1 MKNLSLT
8 TVGAVSAVLTV
19 VCFVVGVVLMA
30 SSGVQVLIPETGEGG
45 LEWLADVDDAGGTFF
60 AGAWLAVLGGVLGA
74 VALVGF
80 YAALRDACPV
90 MVLAPILGAVG
101 LTLVTISHL
110 IPIAM
115 AYELVPG
122 YTDADAASRSSL
134 AVLTDTLASVSDVL
148 NYTGDVLAWGVAV
161 PLFAVAI
168 LKTSVVPRWIGWLGI
183 FVGVF
188 AGLATLLRPAS
199 NVIEEITSVGFVAF
213 FLFVASMGI
222 ALLRRR
228 PEADE
233 LCPVSA
239 Q

>member
-1 MKNLSLT
+1 
-8 TVGAVSAVLTV
+8 VSAVLTV
-19 VCFVVGVVLMA
+19 VCFVVGFVLMA

-45 LEWLADVDDAGGTFF
+45 LEWIADVDEAGGTFF

-80 YAALRDACPV
+80 YAALRDAGPV

-213 FLFVASMGI
+213 FLFMASMGI

-228 PEADE
+228 PGAEE
-233 LCPVSA
+233 LRPASA

>member
-19 VCFVVGVVLMA
+19 VCFVVGIVLMA

-45 LEWLADVDDAGGTFF
+45 LEWIADVDDAGGTFF

-80 YAALRDACPV
+80 YAALRDAGPV

-110 IPIAM
+110 TPIAM

-134 AVLTDTLASVSDVL
+134 AVLTGTLASVSDVL

-168 LKTSVVPRWIGWLGI
+168 LKTSVVPR
-183 FVGVF
+183 
-188 AGLATLLRPAS
+188 
-199 NVIEEITSVGFVAF
+199 
-213 FLFVASMGI
+213 
-222 ALLRRR
+222 
-228 PEADE
+228 
-233 LCPVSA
+233 
-239 Q
+239 

>member
-1 MKNLSLT
+1 
-8 TVGAVSAVLTV
+8 VLTV

-122 YTDADAASRSSL
+122 YTDADTASRSSL

-228 PEADE
+228 PGAEE
-233 LCPVSA
+233 LRPVSA

>member
-19 VCFVVGVVLMA
+19 VCFVVGIVLMA
-30 SSGVQVLIPETGEGG
+30 SSGVQVLIPEIGEGG
-45 LEWLADVDDAGGTFF
+45 LEWIADVDDAGGTFF

-80 YAALRDACPV
+80 YSALRDAGPV
-90 MVLAPILGAVG
+90 LVLAPILGAVG

-122 YTDADAASRSSL
+122 YTGADAATRSSL
-134 AVLTDTLASVSDVL
+134 TVLTDTLASVSDVL

-213 FLFVASMGI
+213 FLFMASMGI

-228 PEADE
+228 PGAEE
-233 LCPVSA
+233 LRPASV

>member
-1 MKNLSLT
+1 MKNLSRT
-8 TVGAVSAVLTV
+8 TVGAVSAVHTV
-19 VCFVVGVVLMA
+19 VCFVVGIVLTA

-45 LEWLADVDDAGGTFF
+45 LEWIVDVDDAGGTFF

-80 YAALRDACPV
+80 YAALRDAGPV

-134 AVLTDTLASVSDVL
+134 AVLADTLASVSDVL

-213 FLFVASMGI
+213 FLFMASMGI

-228 PEADE
+228 PAAEE
-233 LCPVSA
+233 LRPASL